1 MGCGI
6 AIIKYL
12 VFIFNLVF
20 AIIGATLLVVG
31 VLFKIDINI
40 LQLNETASVA
50 PLLLI
55 IVGALIF
62 IISFFGCCGAIKES
76 NCMLMTYASLLIFIL
91 ALQIGIG
98 IFSFIAI
105 KDDKSLRAEIR
116 NEIKEDFDKYST
128 SDLARET
135 FDNLQQTI
143 KCCGVDGPED
153 WSGPIPS
160 SCCKGTPS
168 TCKRADEKLFQT
180 GCAKRSYEK
189 LTQVARSV
197 GYVVFGICIAELIGI
212 MFAFCLT
219 NSIRNQYRR
228 GTYA

>member
-1 MGCGI
+1 
-6 AIIKYL
+6 
-12 VFIFNLVF
+12 
-20 AIIGATLLVVG
+20 
-31 VLFKIDINI
+31 
-40 LQLNETASVA
+40 
-50 PLLLI
+50 
-55 IVGALIF
+55 
-62 IISFFGCCGAIKES
+62 
-76 NCMLMTYASLLIFIL
+76 MLMTYASLLIFIL